1 MARGAANQ
9 ENMQNA
15 AAAEYQGQGRTAY
28 QTAMPAIQ
36 AQIANPG
43 FDPTTAAAIRRS
55 GVDTANSAFDA
66 AKFSAA
72 QRAGATGND
81 AMYYASGDQLAQQKA
96 AADSS
101 AANKAEVEIGTQKL
115 QSQQQAIQD
124 ASQLYNYANTAGDA
138 RANLGNQAMMS
149 RPSTLQDIG
158 AIEGMI
164 TGPFTGGAN
173 SAYAGAQKA
182 ISG

>member
-1 MARGAANQ
+1 
-9 ENMQNA
+9 
-15 AAAEYQGQGRTAY
+15 
-28 QTAMPAIQ
+28 MPAIQ

-43 FDPTTAAAIRRS
+43 FDPTTAAAIRSS

-81 AMYYASGDQLAQQKA
+81 AMYYGSADQLAQQKA
-96 AADSS
+96 AADST

-124 ASQLYNYANTAGDA
+124 ASQLYNYANNAGDA
-138 RANLGNQAMMS
+138 RANNATQSMIA
-149 RPSTLQDIG
+149 RPSALQDVG
-158 AIEGMI
+158 QVVGMI
-164 TGPFTGGAN
+164 TGAGTAGAN
-173 SAYAGAQKA
+173 AYSTVQNA
-182 ISG
+182 

>member
-1 MARGAANQ
+1 MARGAAQQQNLENQ
-9 ENMQNA
+9 TA
-15 AAAEYQGQGRTAY
+15 ATYQGQGA
-28 QTAMPAIQ
+28 QGFNAAMPAIQ

-81 AMYYASGDQLAQQKA
+81 AMYYASADKMAQDKA
-96 AADSS
+96 AADAA

-124 ASQLYNYANTAGDA
+124 ASQLYNYANNAGDA
-138 RANLGNQAMMS
+138 RAGLATQAMS
-149 RPSTLQDIG
+149 DRPSVLQDATGI
-158 AIEGMI
+158 AKLI
-164 TGPFTGGAN
+164 TNPGGY
-173 SAYAGAQKA
+173 SSRG
-182 ISG
+182 